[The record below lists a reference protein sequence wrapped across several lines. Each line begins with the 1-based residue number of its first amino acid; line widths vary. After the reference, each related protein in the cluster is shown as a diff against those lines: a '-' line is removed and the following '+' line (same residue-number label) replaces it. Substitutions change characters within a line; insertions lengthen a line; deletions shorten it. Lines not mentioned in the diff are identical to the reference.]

1 MKSEIISFLIKNRIN
16 KINWSLNNPIDSQT
30 QILNYLIKKGKSTKF
45 GSDHK
50 FNKINNYKSYKYNVP
65 VRTYE
70 EFYIYIEKCLANEK
84 DIIWPGYIKW
94 FAKSSGTTDAKSKYV
109 PISKEFLYN
118 GYINAGKD
126 MLSIYENNFSD
137 KSIYK
142 GKGLMLGDPYQI
154 KKYLIGDVSAILL
167 NEFPAWVNYHRIPS
181 LDTALLENWETKI
194 NKIIEESIDQNI
206 TNITGVP
213 SWMLILLNKI
223 LEKSGAK
230 TIIEIWPNLEVYF
243 HGGINF
249 SPTKKVLIIS
259 LEKKLII
266 LKGIMH
272 QKAFL
277 HYKIKKITWIVFNA

>member
-16 KINWSLNNPIDSQT
+16 KINWSLNNPLDSQT
-30 QILNYLIKKGKSTKF
+30 LILNYLIKKGKSTKF

-50 FNKINNYKSYKYNVP
+50 FNKINNYKSFKYNVP

-109 PISKEFLYN
+109 PISKEFLYD

-154 KKYLIGDVSAILL
+154 KK
-167 NEFPAWVNYHRIPS
+167 
-181 LDTALLENWETKI
+181 
-194 NKIIEESIDQNI
+194 NI
-206 TNITGVP
+206 
-213 SWMLILLNKI
+213 
-223 LEKSGAK
+223 
-230 TIIEIWPNLEVYF
+230 
-243 HGGINF
+243 
-249 SPTKKVLIIS
+249 
-259 LEKKLII
+259 
-266 LKGIMH
+266 
-272 QKAFL
+272 
-277 HYKIKKITWIVFNA
+277 